1 MGVLER
7 KDNEVL
13 NRLIVY
19 LALPALVFGGVYK
32 SSLDARLLGITAVA
46 WVTLLVTAALAY
58 GAGRLL
64 RLPAPTLG
72 GFVIVCALGNT
83 GYLGYPLTIALFG
96 KEELVKAFFYDI
108 FGTAVA
114 LLTLAMWVGRQLG
127 EGELRAGADERA
139 APAAASGAPAAR
151 GAAPASGALAETVRQ
166 IATFP
171 ALIAVVAGLAL
182 KPLAIPGFLLS
193 AVEHLAN
200 LTVPLVMLTIGV
212 SLEIRSMKEH
222 PMALGLVAALKLAVA
237 PALAWGLW
245 VALKLPAE
253 ATPVVLL
260 EASMPSMMLT
270 YVVALKYRLDT
281 SFVPTAIVLT
291 TIASLVTVPL
301 WQVALRTLG

>member
-1 MGVLER
+1 MLLRRLGVLER

-19 LALPALVFGGVYK
+19 LALPALVFAGVYRA
-32 SSLDARLLGITAVA
+32 SLDARLLGITAVA
-46 WVTLLVTAALAY
+46 WATLLVTAALAY

-64 RLPAPTLG
+64 GLRAPTLG

-108 FGTAVA
+108 FGTAMA
-114 LLTLAMWVGRQLG
+114 LLTLAMWVGRRMG
-127 EGELRAGADERA
+127 EGELAGPPAAGA
-139 APAAASGAPAAR
+139 
-151 GAAPASGALAETVRQ
+151 LVETVKQ
-166 IATFP
+166 IVTFP

-193 AVEHLAN
+193 AVEHLAS

-212 SLEIRSMKEH
+212 SLEIRSMKDQ
-222 PMALGLVAALKLAVA
+222 PAALGLVAALKLGVA

-245 VALKLPAE
+245 VALKLPVE

-270 YVVALKYRLDT
+270 YVVALRYRLDT
-281 SFVPTAIVLT
+281 TFVPTAIVLT

>member
-1 MGVLER
+1 MER
-7 KDNEVL
+7 KDNEIL

-19 LALPALVFGGVYK
+19 LALPALVFAGVYR
-32 SSLDARLLGITAVA
+32 SSLDTRLLGITAVA
-46 WVTLLVTAALAY
+46 WATLLVTASLAY

-64 RLPAPTLG
+64 KLRAPTLG

-108 FGTAVA
+108 FGTAMA
-114 LLTLAMWVGRQLG
+114 LLTLAMWVGRRFGDG
-127 EGELRAGADERA
+127 EMPGGAGERAGV
-139 APAAASGAPAAR
+139 SK
-151 GAAPASGALAETVRQ
+151 SGALAETIKQ
-166 IATFP
+166 IITFP
-171 ALIAVVAGLAL
+171 ALIAVVAALVL
-182 KPLAIPGFLLS
+182 KPAPIPGFLLS

-212 SLEIRSMKEH
+212 SLEIRGMREH

-245 VALKLPAE
+245 VALRLPAE

-270 YVVALKYRLDT
+270 YVVALKCRLDT

-301 WQVALRTLG
+301 WQVALRSVG